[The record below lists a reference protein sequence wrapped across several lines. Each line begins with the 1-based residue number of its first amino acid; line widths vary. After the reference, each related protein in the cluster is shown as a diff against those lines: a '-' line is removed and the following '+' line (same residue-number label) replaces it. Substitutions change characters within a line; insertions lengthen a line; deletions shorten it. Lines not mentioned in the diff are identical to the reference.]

1 MNEYEF
7 YAWVKN
13 TEFGYLTGRKCWV
26 EAHAIDNS
34 WREGEVDWDMAKA
47 TAEMYLDDKDMGN
60 QIIDSYPIDITEN
73 E

>member
-1 MNEYEF
+1 LGQKYRI
-7 YAWVKN
+7 WLPDRPQVL
-13 TEFGYLTGRKCWV
+13 GG
-26 EAHAIDNS
+26 AHAIDNS